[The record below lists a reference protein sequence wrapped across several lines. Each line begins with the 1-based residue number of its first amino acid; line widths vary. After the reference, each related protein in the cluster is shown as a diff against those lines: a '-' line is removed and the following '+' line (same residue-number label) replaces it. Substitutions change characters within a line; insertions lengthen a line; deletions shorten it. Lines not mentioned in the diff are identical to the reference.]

1 MIGSLEQYRAAVE
14 KIENRAIFEI
24 PDMLAGILKKSRR

>member
-1 MIGSLEQYRAAVE
+1 MVASLDQYKAAVE

-24 PDMLAGILKKSRR
+24 PDMLAGILDASRK